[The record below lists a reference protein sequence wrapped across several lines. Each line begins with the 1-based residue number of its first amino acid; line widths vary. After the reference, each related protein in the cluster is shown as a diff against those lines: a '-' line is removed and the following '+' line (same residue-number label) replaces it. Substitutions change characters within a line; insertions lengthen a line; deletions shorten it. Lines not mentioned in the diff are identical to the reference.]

1 MNKNNDDRKIPFL
14 YIKIWVDA
22 LRAREKGDENTEDL
36 LLEKLDEIWFS
47 MTATQISFINRLSE
61 KLVNNKITLQQI
73 ENKYSKKIITR
84 VHIFDP
90 DRHNKINHKKGGNL
104 IKNLKKSLNRE
115 F

>member
-1 MNKNNDDRKIPFL
+1 MKKNNDDRKIPFL

-47 MTATQISFINRLSE
+47 MTATQISFINSLSE

-73 ENKYSKKIITR
+73 ENKYSKKMITR
-84 VHIFDP
+84 VILFNP
-90 DRHNKINHKKGGNL
+90 DRHSKINGKKGG
-104 IKNLKKSLNRE
+104 KSLNRE

>member
-1 MNKNNDDRKIPFL
+1 MKKNNEDRKIL
-14 YIKIWVDA
+14 YIKIWVNA

-47 MTATQISFINRLSE
+47 MTATQISFINILSE
-61 KLVNNKITLQQI
+61 KLVNNKITLEQL
-73 ENKYSKKIITR
+73 ENKYSKRMI
-84 VHIFDP
+84 IFDP
-90 DRHNKINHKKGGNL
+90 HINNKINRKKGGNF

>member
-1 MNKNNDDRKIPFL
+1 MKKNNDDRKIPFL

-47 MTATQISFINRLSE
+47 MTATQISFINSLSE

-73 ENKYSKKIITR
+73 ENKYSKKMITR
-84 VHIFDP
+84 VILFNP
-90 DRHNKINHKKGGNL
+90 DRYSKINGKKGGNL
-104 IKNLKKSLNRE
+104 IKKGENL
-115 F
+115 

>member
-1 MNKNNDDRKIPFL
+1 MKKNNDDRKIPFL

-47 MTATQISFINRLSE
+47 MTATQISFINSLSE

-73 ENKYSKKIITR
+73 ENKYSKKMITR
-84 VHIFDP
+84 VILFNS
-90 DRHNKINHKKGGNL
+90 DRYSKINGKKGGNL
-104 IKNLKKSLNRE
+104 IKKGENL
-115 F
+115 

>member
-1 MNKNNDDRKIPFL
+1 MKKNNDDRKIL
-14 YIKIWVDA
+14 YIKIWVNA

-47 MTATQISFINRLSE
+47 MTATQISFINILSE
-61 KLVNNKITLQQI
+61 KLVNNKITLEQL
-73 ENKYSKKIITR
+73 ENKYSKRMI
-84 VHIFDP
+84 IFDP
-90 DRHNKINHKKGGNL
+90 HINNKINRKKGGNF

>member
-47 MTATQISFINRLSE
+47 MTATQISFINSLSE
-61 KLVNNKITLQQI
+61 KLVNNKITLEQL
-73 ENKYSKKIITR
+73 ENKYSKRMI
-84 VHIFDP
+84 IFDP
-90 DRHNKINHKKGGNL
+90 HINNKINRKKGGNF